1 MSVGVC
7 IINRN
12 GIALAA
18 DSAGTYNGNKM
29 FYNSMNKVFSL
40 SRKYVYGAITYGAT
54 AIHNTSID
62 QILKEFRTFL
72 DSTNPLNDYFEILS
86 VFQDFIQQNNTYYKF
101 NTSEQIYCNS
111 LIKRLV
117 DEWGNKIKS
126 VVLSDD
132 AKEKIENILN
142 ELETKIAGSLKI
154 QNYDVSVYIKT
165 SYIDYFNLVLGI
177 VVPELNNFPEQ
188 KERLWDS
195 VCNYF
200 NLSLAN
206 EVSNKMGLFF
216 AGYGKDDAYPKFVH
230 IELYNVIGGKVKYKL
245 IERFEES
252 NNNAKIIPLAQ
263 GDVILTFCKGIS
275 NSFINYIPQKV
286 DSLISTKIDNLPDI
300 FSEEQKTILK
310 NELSDIKKEI
320 CDAIAANIQS
330 QNVTPILNS
339 VQLIPL
345 PEMAFLAESLVNIT
359 SLKRTFAIDGNQQTV
374 GGPTD
379 VAVLSKGD
387 GFVWIKRKLYFDN
400 QLNPN
405 YMLKI
410 ISTPCDQC

>member
-1 MSVGVC
+1 
-7 IINRN
+7 
-12 GIALAA
+12 
-18 DSAGTYNGNKM
+18 
-29 FYNSMNKVFSL
+29 
-40 SRKYVYGAITYGAT
+40 
-54 AIHNTSID
+54 
-62 QILKEFRTFL
+62 
-72 DSTNPLNDYFEILS
+72 EILS

-111 LIKRLV
+111 LIKSLV

-263 GDVILTFCKGIS
+263 GDVILTFCKG
-275 NSFINYIPQKV
+275 
-286 DSLISTKIDNLPDI
+286 
-300 FSEEQKTILK
+300 
-310 NELSDIKKEI
+310 
-320 CDAIAANIQS
+320 
-330 QNVTPILNS
+330 
-339 VQLIPL
+339 
-345 PEMAFLAESLVNIT
+345 
-359 SLKRTFAIDGNQQTV
+359 
-374 GGPTD
+374 
-379 VAVLSKGD
+379 
-387 GFVWIKRKLYFDN
+387 
-400 QLNPN
+400 
-405 YMLKI
+405 
-410 ISTPCDQC
+410 